1 MACRTAAWDVWL
13 CARVRYVW
21 RLVRECRA
29 FTGRAGGALIGEERC
44 LTESGSRIFDDN
56 SPMRSCL
63 SLGDVDALDLPLL
76 LYFSWLL
83 WRLKA

>member
-1 MACRTAAWDVWL
+1 MYGCVPV
-13 CARVRYVW
+13 CVW

-29 FTGRAGGALIGEERC
+29 FAGRAGGALIGEERC

-76 LYFSWLL
+76 LCDLAFVASLA
-83 WRLKA
+83 LKGLRHR